1 MTETK
6 DAKAQLDEVT
16 AANPNCDP
24 LMDRCPDGA
33 TDAELAASIAIWRAE
48 RATWRAK
55 E

>member
-1 MTETK
+1 MSDT
-6 DAKAQLDEVT
+6 DAKTQLDQVT
-16 AANPNCDP
+16 ADNPNCDP

-33 TDAELAASIAIWRAE
+33 TDAELDASIAIWRAE